1 VRRREFIAGLGG
13 VAVWPLSAWAQQAV
27 VPVIGWLGSGL
38 PDATNADRMRAFHQ
52 SLSES
57 GFVEGRNVTIE
68 YRWANDQYD
77 RLPALAADLVH
88 RQVAVIL
95 ASSGPSA
102 RAAKAA
108 TTTIPIVFT
117 VAFDPVE
124 IGLVAS
130 LNRPGGNLTGATNLS
145 VELGPKLL
153 QTLHEF
159 TPTAN
164 IVAAFI
170 NPDNP
175 TSKIISR
182 DFQMAARSLGL
193 QLHVLNTSTDRD
205 IETAFASLAQLRAG
219 ALVIGVDPFFN
230 RRLEQLAALALR
242 HAVPAICQ
250 YREFATAGG
259 LMSYGGSST
268 DSYRTAG
275 GYTARILK
283 GEKPADLP
291 VEQHPRIGCSFVA
304 FIDA

>member
-1 VRRREFIAGLGG
+1 M
-13 VAVWPLSAWAQQAV
+13 
-27 VPVIGWLGSGL
+27 PVIGWLGGGW
-38 PDATNADRMRAFHQ
+38 PQANADRMRAFHQ

-124 IGLVAS
+124 VGLVAS

-164 IVAAFI
+164 IVAALI

-175 TSKIISR
+175 TSEIISR

-193 QLHVLNTSTDRD
+193 QYAPHGSCDERD
-205 IETAFASLAQLRAG
+205 KRDALRQTQFQFRPRHRAG
-219 ALVIGVDPFFN
+219 
-230 RRLEQLAALALR
+230 RRHHPHAPR
-242 HAVPAICQ
+242 H
-250 YREFATAGG
+250 GG
-259 LMSYGGSST
+259 TSIVSG
-268 DSYRTAG
+268 
-275 GYTARILK
+275 
-283 GEKPADLP
+283 
-291 VEQHPRIGCSFVA
+291 
-304 FIDA
+304 